1 MSRISIATSVRI
13 KPLHSTEQVPL
24 DISQSTL
31 LSPFTAVLDS
41 KQTQLKSYNSTCRD
55 TINSFTNGKNCTLF
69 VYGQTGSGKVIIQ
82 MNNMSCYSLP
92 QAQGITHRFSSHLL
106 FVEKTHTMFG
116 PPNAFNKR
124 SLDHS
129 NEEFCGTQIP
139 STWGIFPR
147 LVLELLKDASSVTA
161 SAVEIYMD
169 NCYDL
174 MRPSKPKIAV
184 AGFGKSQKITG
195 RGSYVDTT
203 TTARDSSGKWIP
215 PPTTT
220 KQHKSD
226 GYELQGA
233 KPVVMANVKVS
244 FFHDGGVIL
253 FVVSKNF
260 QDYAKGGRIKGSQ
273 LLIISIV

>member
-1 MSRISIATSVRI
+1 MSRLSIATSVRI
-13 KPLHSTEQVPL
+13 KPLHSDEQVPL

-31 LSPFTAVLDS
+31 VSPFTTVLDS
-41 KQTQLKSYNSTCRD
+41 KQTQLKSYTSTSRD
-55 TINSFTNGKNCTLF
+55 AINAFTNGKNCTLF
-69 VYGQTGSGKVIIQ
+69 VYGQTGSGKVSLS
-82 MNNMSCYSLP
+82 NELNVVSCYL
-92 QAQGITHRFSSHLL
+92 SSNTRNNSPLSPLHSFR

-116 PPNAFNKR
+116 PPNAFNKS
-124 SLDHS
+124 SLDHT

-147 LVLELLKDASSVTA
+147 LVVELLKDASSVTA

-174 MRPSKPKIAV
+174 MRPSKPKIPV

-215 PPTTT
+215 PPITT
-220 KQHKSD
+220 KKLKSD
-226 GYELQGA
+226 SYELQGA

-244 FFHDGGVIL
+244 M
-253 FVVSKNF
+253 
-260 QDYAKGGRIKGSQ
+260 
-273 LLIISIV
+273 